1 MHAQSDTEAGTEAE
15 LIFPCLSEVP
25 SVGVSGHEYEQNHY
39 GTLLETFFQSLR
51 PVAVFMCRTKT
62 KLSLSSNGCSLN
74 PSAKVAV
81 PQTPDLVE

>member
-39 GTLLETFFQSLR
+39 GTLLETF
-51 PVAVFMCRTKT
+51 C
-62 KLSLSSNGCSLN
+62 
-74 PSAKVAV
+74 
-81 PQTPDLVE
+81 